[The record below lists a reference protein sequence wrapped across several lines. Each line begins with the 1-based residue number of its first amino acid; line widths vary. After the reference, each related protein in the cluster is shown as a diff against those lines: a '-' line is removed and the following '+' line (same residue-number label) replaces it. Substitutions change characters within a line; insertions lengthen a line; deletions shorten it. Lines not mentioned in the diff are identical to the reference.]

1 MASKKNWAVTI
12 VGDCK
17 AAEIQ
22 VYGNA
27 PEDAIALYELMF
39 EPICADL
46 RIKHYPA
53 LTDKQLAQR
62 SERRFKI

>member
-22 VYGNA
+22 VFGNA
-27 PEDAIALYELMF
+27 PESAIAFYELIF
-39 EPICADL
+39 EPICANL
-46 RIKHYPA
+46 TIKYYPA
-53 LTDKQLAQR
+53 LTDKQLAQM
-62 SERRFKI
+62 EKKRRG